1 MGVFIDS
8 RRAVL
13 RKARTVNQTGSFL
26 TAINTTTEPTGS
38 GSAATTASIIEL
50 APRKNSVTTPGSV
63 MIWPYGIGSDNNTML
78 MRVIAWYRCNEHVP
92 ATLIW
97 RPVILAAYT
106 CTLSTSVGIAGAIQL
121 DTERD
126 ADTIAII
133 GTVGNANVS
142 MEIIS
147 PANNTPG
154 HVVVSIKGAHKLQ
167 INFDDNSSAT
177 SMNAWYA
184 LS

>member
-1 MGVFIDS
+1 MGVLVDS

-26 TAINTTTEPTGS
+26 SVINTITEPTGS
-38 GSAATTASIIEL
+38 GSTATNASVIEL
-50 APRKNSVTTPGSV
+50 APRKNSATTPGSV
-63 MIWPYGIGSDNNTML
+63 LIFPYGIGSENNTML
-78 MRVIAWYRCNEHVP
+78 MRVIAWYRLNEHVP
-92 ATLIW
+92 ATIVW
-97 RPVILAAYT
+97 KPVILAAYT
-106 CTLSTSVGIAGAIQL
+106 CTLSTSVGLAGAIQL

-142 MEIIS
+142 MEIVS

-154 HVVVSIKGAHKLQ
+154 HVAVSLKGAHKLQ

-184 LS
+184 VN